1 MISDETDRKTLIFL
15 ILQFLNEEGYNE
27 SLHLLEQE
35 SKVLFN
41 FSYLSD
47 AIINGNWKVAEDY
60 LSAFTSPEENTFS
73 RKMFF
78 ELYKSKFSEAQD
90 RSGGSESVN
99 VFSKELRGIP
109 VFKDDGYEDLVEVI
123 ADIRVLEQTCIMDK
137 ASLRAK
143 LCVDLHKLGTSNPSL
158 CGKLGFPELEKNA
171 LMSLIVL
178 ICPIRINGGFKE
190 DLIFLILQFLFEAK
204 YKNTFHKLEQE
215 TKVLFNLKYLAELMT
230 LGKFDKAQEYLTAFT
245 NQDENK
251 YSKAMFLE
259 IQKLQCLESAQREV
273 TKIKLHD
280 SVIMLAKKNPVLKD
294 KLNLPNMGK
303 SRLLTLMK
311 KTVDFWGLRTCNHPN
326 SLENFPVV
334 PYLCRARASLGN
346 NVNEK
351 KRKEINDPSE
361 CNALFL
367 PDNCPGGRIACLTYS
382 ASGDYVLA
390 LAEDAT
396 HKLWTWSSSPYEYCK
411 YTPRVLKENVFPKPR
426 LHQPQS
432 GITMKNDIA
441 TAVENSTSCFAIKGS
456 YIFSTSGGKI
466 AVFDVK
472 RFEKV
477 ATFGSPT
484 PSATCFIFIPGD
496 LLAIG
501 LDDGSI
507 FVHCLSSRT
516 IKANLEGHE
525 QRITCL
531 AFSRC
536 FNVLVS
542 SGADGKLCVWSTKSW
557 EKLTSNNFN
566 RRMCTRNNH
575 ESSSS
580 LVTHIQFDPYQIDL
594 LVVEEKCIFILKA
607 PTLDCLLQWVSDES
621 DGAITCAAYSSDGEI
636 IYVGSRSGSIKILDS
651 KTFRTIC
658 KINLTAFTRPILS
671 IIRLEVYPTV
681 VAAHPS
687 HPRQIS
693 VGLSNGKVIV
703 LQPLDRGGWG
713 EEVPLEGPEDD
724 GDYSDSSDSS
734 Y

>member
-35 SKVLFN
+35 SKILFN
-41 FSYLSD
+41 FSYFSD
-47 AIINGNWKVAEDY
+47 AIINGNWKIAEDY

-78 ELYKSKFSEAQD
+78 ELYKSKFSESQD

-99 VFSKELRGIP
+99 IFSKELRRIP

-123 ADIRVLEQTCIMDK
+123 ADMRVLEQTSIMDK

-143 LCVDLHKLGTSNPSL
+143 LCVDLHKLGTNNPSL
-158 CGKLGFPELEKNA
+158 FGKLDFPELEKNA

-178 ICPIRINGGFKE
+178 ICPNGTHGGLKE

-204 YKNTFHKLEQE
+204 YKNTLHKLEQE

-230 LGKFDKAQEYLTAFT
+230 LGKFDKAEEYLTAFT

-251 YSKAMFLE
+251 YSNAMFLE
-259 IQKLQCLESAQREV
+259 IQKLKCLESAEWEV
-273 TKIKLHD
+273 TRLKLHR

-294 KLNLPNMGK
+294 KLNLPSMGK

-311 KTVDFWGLRTCNHPN
+311 KTVAFWGVHTCNHPN

-334 PYLCRARASLGN
+334 RYLCRAPSSLGN
-346 NVNEK
+346 NVNETK
-351 KRKEINDPSE
+351 LKEINDPSE

-367 PDNCPGGRIACLTYS
+367 PDNFPGGRIACLTYS

-411 YTPRVLKENVFPKPR
+411 YTPRVLKENAFPKPR
-426 LHQPQS
+426 LYQPQS
-432 GITMKNDIA
+432 GITMKNEIA
-441 TAVENSTSCFAIKGS
+441 TTTSAESSTSCFAIKGS
-456 YIFSTSGGKI
+456 YLFSTSGGKI

-472 RFEKV
+472 SFEKV
-477 ATFGSPT
+477 AAFGSPT
-484 PSATCFIFIPGD
+484 ASATCFIFIPGD
-496 LLAIG
+496 LLAVG

-507 FVHCLSSRT
+507 FIHCLSSRT

-536 FNVLVS
+536 FSVLVS

-557 EKLTSNNFN
+557 KKLTSNKSIHQ
-566 RRMCTRNNH
+566 MCTRNNH
-575 ESSSS
+575 DESSS
-580 LVTHIQFDPYQIDL
+580 LVTHIQFDPYQIEL
-594 LVVEEKCIFILKA
+594 LVVEEHCIYTLKA
-607 PTLDCLLQWVSDES
+607 PTLDCLLQWVPDES
-621 DGAITCAAYSSDGEI
+621 DGAITCGTYSSDGEI
-636 IYVGSRSGSIKILDS
+636 IYVGFRSGSIKVLDCR
-651 KTFRTIC
+651 TFRTIC
-658 KINLTAFTRPILS
+658 QINLTAFTQPILS
-671 IIRLEVYPTV
+671 IIRLKVYPTV

-687 HPRQIS
+687 HPSQIS
-693 VGLSNGKVIV
+693 VGLSNGKVMV
-703 LQPLDRGGWG
+703 FQPLGRGEWG
-713 EEVPLEGPEDD
+713 EEVTLEAPEDN
-724 GDYSDSSDSS
+724 GDYYSDSS